1 VSFER
6 FSSFL
11 PENPHVR
18 FFESRKRGYVMV
30 DLERRRM
37 TTRFQTVSDVT
48 DPRATLSTLRSFT
61 VEDGS
66 AGALV

>member
-1 VSFER
+1 
-6 FSSFL
+6 
-11 PENPHVR
+11 
-18 FFESRKRGYVMV
+18 
-30 DLERRRM
+30 M